1 MQKSFRET
9 ARYLASL
16 LSLWTA
22 IHPDRIGI
30 AQAILLPH
38 IPRLSARHACRGR
51 EPQTTMASGLRA
63 DGEELQ
69 RFLLVGEHGSDSDGA
84 ANQGF
89 LYRPRNSDISEI
101 SRLPVVPGILL
112 VPSKIFGILKL
123 CALKIGL

>member
-1 MQKSFRET
+1 
-9 ARYLASL
+9 
-16 LSLWTA
+16 
-22 IHPDRIGI
+22 
-30 AQAILLPH
+30 
-38 IPRLSARHACRGR
+38 
-51 EPQTTMASGLRA
+51 MASGLRA

-123 CALKIGL
+123 CTLKIGL

>member
-16 LSLWTA
+16 ISLWTA
-22 IHPDRIGI
+22 THPDRIGI

-69 RFLLVGEHGSDSDGA
+69 RLLLVGEHGSDSDGA
-84 ANQGF
+84 AKAPTA
-89 LYRPRNSDISEI
+89 RPCPILRPTWPSEKDR
-101 SRLPVVPGILL
+101 SPAQESVDAV
-112 VPSKIFGILKL
+112 
-123 CALKIGL
+123 